1 MAVNEI
7 KVNTVALK
15 NDADDV
21 AGCIKAMESEL
32 EKMATSIAQLSSM
45 WEGPTKMVFDKQ
57 FEADREAASDIIKE
71 LKLLN
76 DYEEMAKNRYNQCEK
91 KIEEIIASIKV

>member
-1 MAVNEI
+1 MAINEI
-7 KVNTVALK
+7 KVNTTALK

-32 EKMATSIAQLSSM
+32 EKMAASIAQLSSM

-57 FEADREAASDIIKE
+57 FEGDRAAAAAIIKE
-71 LKLLN
+71 LKLSVL
-76 DYEEMAKNRYNQCEK
+76 
-91 KIEEIIASIKV
+91 V